1 MSFLGMLLT
10 GGPNS
15 PMYQALIDS
24 NIGNSYSP
32 YTGYDASNRES
43 LFSFG
48 LMGIKTE
55 DAKMVTDIIEKTLA
69 KAAEEGFPQER
80 IESILHQIEV
90 SQKHVST
97 VYCSLGD
104 TMYSPF

>member
-24 NIGNSYSP
+24 NIGSSYSP

-43 LFSFG
+43 LFSVG

-55 DAKMVTDIIEKTLA
+55 DAKVVTDIIEKTLA

-80 IESILHQIEV
+80 IESILHQIEIA
-90 SQKHVST
+90 QKHVCQT
-97 VYCSLGD
+97 NIL
-104 TMYSPF
+104 F